1 MDMTLTLPDRFV
13 RAYPPVPLPDGD
25 ALWVAFVGDEVV
37 VEADARGDAESL
49 ALPRGSS
56 ARGLA
61 RLLSAPPVVLGS
73 LDGVSFVGAQISEP
87 DALPDPLITTDLRGL
102 HGRLPSDLFAVV
114 GYAYQI
120 VRWQRGGHFCGFC
133 GSATEPVQ
141 GEWGRRCESCNHVAY
156 PHVAPCVIALIH
168 DGGGRI
174 VLAHRRG
181 RGPMMSLVAGFVEP
195 GESLESA
202 LIREVREEVGLEV
215 DAIRYFASQPWPF
228 PHQLMVGFFARHAD
242 GEIRPDGD
250 ELDHAAWYNAEDL
263 QRVVLPGPISIAR
276 RLMDTHLASRRRDA
290 EASSPGLRH
299 DS

>member
-13 RAYPPVPLPDGD
+13 RAYPPVPVPDGD
-25 ALWVAFVGDEVV
+25 AIWIAFVGDEVIV
-37 VEADARGDAESL
+37 DAGAGRGSL
-49 ALPRGSS
+49 NLPRGSS
-56 ARGLA
+56 GRALA
-61 RLLSAPPVVLGS
+61 RLLATPPALLGT
-73 LDGVSFVGAQISEP
+73 LDALPYVGARVA
-87 DALPDPLITTDLRGL
+87 DANELPDPLITTDLRGL
-102 HGRLPSDLFAVV
+102 YGRLPPDLFAIV

-120 VRWQRGGHFCGFC
+120 VRWQGGGRFCAFC
-133 GSATEPVQ
+133 GSATAPVS
-141 GEWGRRCESCNHVAY
+141 GEWGRRCEACNHVAY

-168 DGGGRI
+168 DGGDRI

-202 LIREVREEVGLEV
+202 LVREIREEVGLEI
-215 DAIRYFASQPWPF
+215 DQIRYFASQPWPF
-228 PHQLMVGFFARHAD
+228 PHQLMVGFFARYAD

-250 ELDHAAWYNAEDL
+250 ELDHAAWYSTDAL

-276 RLMDTHLASRRRDA
+276 RLIENHVSARRRDA
-290 EASSPGLRH
+290 EAPSPGPQL